1 MLATLIFPATH
12 ADSQSDGSSQPPSG
26 GNPMVV
32 LNTSL
37 GDITV
42 ELDAEKAPIT
52 VKNFLDYVNAG
63 FYDGTIFHRVIRG
76 FMIQGGGMT
85 PDMQQK
91 ATQDP
96 IRNEADNG
104 LKNLRGTLA
113 MARTQAKDS
122 ATAQFFINLVDNAFL
137 DHNDRDFGYAVFG
150 KVVQGMDVLDKI
162 GDVKT
167 GRQSGQSDVPNVVVQ
182 INSAQREASSSPP
195 DDNTKQAIESLPHD
209 KNSQ

>member
-1 MLATLIFPATH
+1 
-12 ADSQSDGSSQPPSG
+12 
-26 GNPMVV
+26 MVV